1 MFKNNFKLELTTNVS
16 SGIGSINKVYDFLN
30 EYNYK
35 KILLVYDKKLFKN
48 STYVQNFIKKF
59 KKKIK
64 PKIISFSGHGEP
76 SYEEL
81 DKTIYNLKNTS
92 QIFYDCIVSIGG
104 GSTIDFAKGIA
115 TLLNNPG
122 NSKRYKGFPTKLNP
136 SKPLIAIPST
146 AGTGAEIAYNAVFI
160 DLESKLKLGINT
172 KNNYPVLS
180 ILDPKILANSP
191 KSVILNSGLGA
202 LVRSI
207 DSLFNKQSNNV
218 SEIFSKNAF
227 RLLFNTLPKFLNNR
241 KNLEYCSK
249 MQWGAYLSTAALL
262 NSSSGPAGQ
271 VAYYLAANHNIP
283 QGTGFGLSALNFF
296 KKNHEK
302 GFHNYSELYDLID
315 KKKVKKL
322 SIKEKSQYVINEL
335 FKVFSRNKKFL
346 KKINISKQ
354 EIEKIANLVYEQ
366 GSILKNKSNNPV
378 KLTKKDL
385 VKIITKTVER

>member
-16 SGIGSINKVYDFLN
+16 SGIGSINKVYGFLR
-30 EYNYK
+30 EHNYK
-35 KILLVYDKKLFKN
+35 KILLIYDKKLFKN
-48 STYVQNFIKKF
+48 SIYVQSFIKKF

-64 PKIISFSGHGEP
+64 PKIIFFSGNAEP

-81 DKTIYNLKNTS
+81 DKNIYNLKNKS
-92 QIFYDCIVSIGG
+92 QSFYDCIVSIGG
-104 GSTIDFAKGIA
+104 GSAIDFAKGIA

-122 NSKRYKGFPTKLNP
+122 KSKQYKGFPTKLNP
-136 SKPLIAIPST
+136 STPLIAIPST
-146 AGTGAEIAYNAVFI
+146 AGTGSEIAYNAVFI

-172 KNNYPVLS
+172 KNNYPVLA

-207 DSLFNKQSNNV
+207 DTLFNKQSNNV
-218 SEIFSKNAF
+218 SEIFSKHAF
-227 RLLFNTLPKFLNNR
+227 KLLFNTLPKFLNNR
-241 KNLEYCSK
+241 KNLEHCSK

-271 VAYYLAANHNIP
+271 VAYYLATNHNIP
-283 QGTGFGLSALNFF
+283 QGTGLGLAALNFF

-302 GFHNYSELYDLID
+302 GFHKYSELYDLID

-322 SIKEKSQYVINEL
+322 SIKEKSKYVINEL
-335 FKVFSRNKKFL
+335 FKIFSKNKKFF

-366 GSILKNKSNNPV
+366 GHVFKKKSNNPV
-378 KLTKKDL
+378 KLTKRDL
-385 VKIITKTVER
+385 VKIIRKTVE